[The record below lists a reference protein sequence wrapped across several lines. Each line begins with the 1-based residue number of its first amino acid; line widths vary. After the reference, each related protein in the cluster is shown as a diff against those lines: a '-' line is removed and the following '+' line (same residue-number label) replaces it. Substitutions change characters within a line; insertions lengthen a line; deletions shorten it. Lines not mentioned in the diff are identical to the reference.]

1 MNSDYSFKWFV
12 AQVKPNAHFKAKKNI
27 ERQGFETFLPLVES
41 TRRKSKKFANH
52 LIPLFPGYIFVS
64 FEADNFKWYSIN
76 NTFGVKKLIAF
87 ENKPKRISSGFVHS
101 LKSRC
106 DEEGK
111 LMEMS
116 NIKIGNKIRVLH
128 GPFTEIIGEIENIK
142 PENRITILLDML
154 GQKTRATV
162 KHSSILSV

>member
-1 MNSDYSFKWFV
+1 MKNDYSFKWFV

-41 TRRKSKKFANH
+41 TRRSSNKFANH

-76 NTFGVKKLIAF
+76 NTFGVKKLITS
-87 ENKPKRISSGFVHS
+87 ENIPKRISSCFVNC

-106 DEEGK
+106 DEQGK
-111 LMEMS
+111 VMELR
-116 NIKIGNKIRVLH
+116 NIKIGDKIKVSH
-128 GPFTEIIGEIENIK
+128 GPFAEIIGEIENIG
-142 PENRITILLDML
+142 PENRITILLEIL
-154 GQKTRATV
+154 GRKTKATL
-162 KHSSILSV
+162 KNSSIIAI